1 MEYTRL
7 AESVSVYFA
16 CFVDKIFIKM
26 KILHVINSLGTGGAE
41 KLVADLAPL
50 QRDAGNAVE
59 VLLLK
64 GGATPFRESLEK
76 SGIRVH
82 YFGAG
87 TSVYSL
93 LNVFR
98 LIPFLRKYDVVH
110 VHLFPAQYWVAFAKA
125 ISFAGTPLVTT
136 EHCTTNR
143 RREIAFFRPFDR
155 MVYKFYKRLASC
167 SEPTRIA
174 LNSYLGLSSG
184 DSRSR
189 TIANGIALEQFE
201 NARPLPRAEL
211 GCRDSDFLVFQI
223 ASFRPQKDPETLI
236 RATALLPECVRVF
249 FVGDGEKRSACESL
263 AESLGVRERVKF
275 LGIRTDVA
283 RLLKTADVVALSSHF
298 EGLSLSS
305 IEGMASGSPFVASD
319 VPGLAEVVGGA
330 GLLFPQ
336 GDEKALAGTI
346 EKLLSDKD
354 FYARVSAACLRRA
367 ADFDVRK
374 TAAAYLRLYAEAAR
388 SR

>member
-1 MEYTRL
+1 M
-7 AESVSVYFA
+7 
-16 CFVDKIFIKM
+16 DKIFIKM

-76 SGIRVH
+76 AGIRVH
-82 YFGAG
+82 DFGAG
-87 TSVYSL
+87 TSVYSP
-93 LNVFR
+93 LNIFR

-136 EHCTTNR
+136 EHSTHNR
-143 RREIAFFRPFDR
+143 RRDIPVFRFFDKF
-155 MVYKFYKRLASC
+155 VYGRYAKTAGI
-167 SEPTRIA
+167 SEKT
-174 LNSYLGLSSG
+174 S
-184 DSRSR
+184 D
-189 TIANGIALEQFE
+189 ALEQYLGGRGSVSTIPNGADLERFA
-201 NARPLPRAEL
+201 NAVPIPRNEIFPEKCGCMIVQTAGFRAAKDQDCLLRALSILPDDVHA
-211 GCRDSDFLVFQI
+211 V
-223 ASFRPQKDPETLI
+223 
-236 RATALLPECVRVF
+236 
-249 FVGDGEKRSACESL
+249 FVGDGVRRAKCERL
-263 AESLGVRERVKF
+263 AESLGVRARAHF
-275 LGIRTDVA
+275 LGARADVPA
-283 RLLKTADVVALSSHF
+283 LLKAADVVVMSSHW
-298 EGLSLSS
+298 EGFGLAAV
-305 IEGMASGSPFVASD
+305 EGMAAGKPVVASD

>member
-1 MEYTRL
+1 
-7 AESVSVYFA
+7 
-16 CFVDKIFIKM
+16 M

-50 QRDAGNAVE
+50 QRDVGNAVE

-64 GGATPFRESLEK
+64 GGSTPFRESLEK
-76 SGIRVH
+76 VGIRVH
-82 YFGAG
+82 DFGAG
-87 TSVYSL
+87 TSVYSP

-110 VHLFPAQYWVAFAKA
+110 VHLFPAQYWGAFAKA

-136 EHCTTNR
+136 EHNTTNR
-143 RREIAFFRPFDR
+143 RREISCLRLVER
-155 MVYKFYKRLASC
+155 WVYRHFEKIISI
-167 SEPTRIA
+167 SEKTRQA
-174 LNSYLGLSSG
+174 LQHHLGESLP
-184 DSRSR
+184 D
-189 TIANGIALEQFE
+189 ALFPLVENGIDIQVFSGACAENRSAFLGENSTALIMQV
-201 NARPLPRAEL
+201 A
-211 GCRDSDFLVFQI
+211 G
-223 ASFRPQKDPETLI
+223 FREQKDQDCLL
-236 RATALLPECVRVF
+236 RALSILPDDVHAV
-249 FVGDGEKRSACESL
+249 FVGDGVRRAECEHL
-263 AESLGVRERVKF
+263 AESLGVRARAHF
-275 LGIRTDVA
+275 LGARADVPA
-283 RLLKTADVVALSSHF
+283 LLKAADVVVMSSHW
-298 EGLSLSS
+298 EGFGLAAV
-305 IEGMASGSPFVASD
+305 EGMAAGKPVVASD

-336 GDEKALAGTI
+336 GDEKALAETI